1 MICKSASN
9 AVCCQGYVPRAC
21 QVECRQGVLPAPPLL
36 KPTFRPLYLEIHFQ
50 EKIIM
55 SGAPPA
61 LSNKTKTFVF
71 LTLCGLFAIG
81 AAALGI
87 DDNPPGIL
95 LAYLA
100 AFAFILAFAHSWQ
113 TARPFVLLL
122 LVSAVGLV
130 LFVVLNNLF
139 AAVAHDP
146 ATVGAFQKLMQGLAV
161 SAFFLGTL
169 IFPAGFVVGVAGSI
183 VMFIRNR
190 RRTT

>member
-1 MICKSASN
+1 
-9 AVCCQGYVPRAC
+9 
-21 QVECRQGVLPAPPLL
+21 
-36 KPTFRPLYLEIHFQ
+36 
-50 EKIIM
+50 M
-55 SGAPPA
+55 SGAYPIPG
-61 LSNKTKTFVF
+61 NRTRIFVL
-71 LTLCGLFAIG
+71 LTLCGLSTIG

-113 TARPFVLLL
+113 TARPFVVLLL
-122 LVSAVGLV
+122 GSVIGLV
-130 LFVVLNNLF
+130 LFVILNNLF

-146 ATVGAFQKLMQGLAV
+146 ATAGTFQKLMQGLAV

-169 IFPAGFVVGVAGSI
+169 IFPAGFIVGAAGSI

-190 RRTT
+190 RRST